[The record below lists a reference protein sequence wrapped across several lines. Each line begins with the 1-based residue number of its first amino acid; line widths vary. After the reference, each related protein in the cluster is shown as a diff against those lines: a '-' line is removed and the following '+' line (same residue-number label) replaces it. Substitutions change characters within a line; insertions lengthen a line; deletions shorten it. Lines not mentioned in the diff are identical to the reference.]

1 MNDALRAAPTADLIA
16 EVQRIQNQQKR
27 YSARSEIHRE
37 IGETLLAP
45 LFDELAR
52 GAITTTTKE

>member
-1 MNDALRAAPTADLIA
+1 MTDAPTADLIA

-27 YSARSEIHRE
+27 YPATSEIHRE
-37 IGETLLAP
+37 IGETLLTP

-52 GAITTTTKE
+52 RAARGEAP